1 MEVVVDDEIMVLVD
15 DEYMVVVDGEYM
27 LVVDGEYMLVVD
39 NEIMIVEEF
48 EPSDAP
54 GIGALTPG
62 IKAGTTIVDGSS
74 GPKQSD

>member
-1 MEVVVDDEIMVLVD
+1 MVVVDD
-15 DEYMVVVDGEYM
+15 
-27 LVVDGEYMLVVD
+27 
-39 NEIMIVEEF
+39 EIMIVEEF

-62 IKAGTTIVDGSS
+62 IKAGTTIVEGSS